1 MPDLV
6 FACVYLFLGGLIV
19 WLCQQNCIQK
29 RSGNFR
35 LIEKYVS
42 DRFQPS
48 LSRLS
53 RRATLPLC
61 RQRSGFVQ
69 SRSLERSHSVQKFD
83 CVQVQTAALSIKS
96 HGKSR
101 KCMWK
106 HHWNKMK
113 LDFGMFAYLHTLIHI
128 ALKTQ
133 SGSPERPRNAFHC
146 LCLQSGKT
154 IWANVLSICRI
165 HITSNCC
172 RHWLGS
178 RETWRSPQVLWCS
191 LRHFDLSQKQEV
203 LRLLSMLFNCF
214 CLADV
219 AVIRGAFCLVLDVW
233 PHYLTDYAVTTK
245 FWTTEFS
252 ASSARF
258 GVRMCLPSFGPGS
271 PD

>member
-35 LIEKYVS
+35 LIEKYVA

-133 SGSPERPRNAFHC
+133 KWFAW
-146 LCLQSGKT
+146 K
-154 IWANVLSICRI
+154 
-165 HITSNCC
+165 
-172 RHWLGS
+172 
-178 RETWRSPQVLWCS
+178 
-191 LRHFDLSQKQEV
+191 
-203 LRLLSMLFNCF
+203 
-214 CLADV
+214 
-219 AVIRGAFCLVLDVW
+219 
-233 PHYLTDYAVTTK
+233 
-245 FWTTEFS
+245 TTEVHLIVCACNQVRPFEPTCFPCVEFTSRPTVAGIGLGAEKLEGAHSFFS
-252 ASSARF
+252 TAWGTSI
-258 GVRMCLPSFGPGS
+258 
-271 PD
+271 